1 MPAAP
6 ASTLRSQPVEP
17 SPVETMIALDARLV
31 ALEAARIS
39 GEAGVGERTRRGA
52 HPVVS
57 DDRW

>member
-17 SPVETMIALDARLV
+17 SPVETMIALDARR
-31 ALEAARIS
+31 AAVQAPGLS
-39 GEAGVGERTRRGA
+39 GGAGVGDRGRTRA
-52 HPVVS
+52 HHEVS